1 MTNFKYTFNSINN
14 FNSFI
19 KEKILIDV
27 IINDMEKIGR
37 SNGLKGFEIVKK
49 IILFVEGFKV
59 ENNLATPT
67 LKIKRH
73 ELYKKFHNDIL
84 NLYKS

>member
-1 MTNFKYTFNSINN
+1 
-14 FNSFI
+14 
-19 KEKILIDV
+19 
-27 IINDMEKIGR
+27 MEKIGR